1 MSTFPILDD
10 IIRNS
15 SVDVNL
21 AAYHWNRDK
30 QKILDYNEVN
40 PGIGITY
47 TDGDTHYM
55 AGQYLNSLRHNS
67 NYALVG
73 KTLLDTNTAIG
84 KFGLGVVGG
93 AITGYP
99 LADVIP
105 AAGILGTWDSKDFGL
120 NLIATPN
127 VKVGNKDVD
136 GFLGLQGRY
145 KFK

>member
-1 MSTFPILDD
+1 MPTLAD

-15 SVDVNL
+15 SIDMNL
-21 AAYHWNRDK
+21 SAYHWNRDK
-30 QKILDYNEVN
+30 KAVKDYNEVN
-40 PGIGITY
+40 TGVGITY
-47 TDGDTHYM
+47 AKGDTRYM
-55 AGQYLNSLRHNS
+55 LGQYLNSLRHNS

-73 KTLLDTNTAIG
+73 KTLLDTDTLIG

-93 AITGYP
+93 GITGYP
-99 LADVIP
+99 LADVVP
-105 AAGILGTWDSKDFGL
+105 ALGLLGTYDTKNFGV

-127 VKVGNKDVD
+127 VKVGDKDVD